1 MRVTVRQLYTG
12 EFISKFALLLDDNDV
27 LMNAHIFLPIAFR
40 YVFID
45 LDLTRDVDTSILF
58 FFFFFYSSRLTEG
71 ISFPPFLLIAVYNS
85 LSIGEREKSRER
97 EESIFKRI

>member
-12 EFISKFALLLDDNDV
+12 EFIYKFALLLDDNDV

-45 LDLTRDVDTSILF
+45 LDLTRDVDTSILLF
-58 FFFFFYSSRLTEG
+58 FFIL
-71 ISFPPFLLIAVYNS
+71 VD
-85 LSIGEREKSRER
+85 
-97 EESIFKRI
+97 